1 MKNLIYILIF
11 LPSLLFSQETKN
23 MQFVGVRSEQVNCD
37 NQSTETMNFN
47 VDSGYLFKITNSK
60 FTQQLSGAKTILYLD
75 NEVINASIRMHLG
88 SSMYQFL
95 PPSYNYPIFLGEGSY
110 ELKLEYSSTFTG
122 SATISGLEFKLTTP

>member
-23 MQFVGVRSEQVNCD
+23 MELVGVRSEQVVCE
-37 NQSTETMNFN
+37 NQIFETINFT
-47 VDSGYLFKITNSK
+47 VDSGYVFKITNSK
-60 FTQQLSGAKTILYLD
+60 VKYSVVGSNTILSID
-75 NEVINASIRMHLG
+75 NEVINAIMRIHLG

-95 PPSYNYPIFLGEGSY
+95 PPSYNYPIFLGEGTY
-110 ELKLEYSSTFTG
+110 ELKLDYQYEQTG

>member
-1 MKNLIYILIF
+1 MEL
-11 LPSLLFSQETKN
+11 
-23 MQFVGVRSEQVNCD
+23 VGVRSEQVNCE
-37 NQSTETMNFN
+37 NQSTE
-47 VDSGYLFKITNSK
+47 
-60 FTQQLSGAKTILYLD
+60 TILYLD

-88 SSMYQFL
+88 SSMYRFL